1 LRSVWTIYAN
11 TAFCGINKINLDP
24 CRKCEPTVF
33 WAKISVYYFNI
44 FVDCLFIGRMSEI
57 KNQRSATLQREKDGS
72 FGFSLRRAA
81 GKSDMAYIAD
91 YLSIVL

>member
-1 LRSVWTIYAN
+1 
-11 TAFCGINKINLDP
+11 
-24 CRKCEPTVF
+24 
-33 WAKISVYYFNI
+33 
-44 FVDCLFIGRMSEI
+44 MSEI